1 MFALF
6 GAAGQVVYT
15 RAMTRSTDSPPIA
28 ASNSEAFSWMNS
40 KWSPVKV
47 LSDTEYKKMLQE
59 KLLRVNVEIA
69 LVDDSIKDLR
79 AQEREIAAKKAVP
92 ESKESSSK

>member
-6 GAAGQVVYT
+6 GAAGQAVYNQS
-15 RAMTRSTDSPPIA
+15 MTRSTDSPQTT
-28 ASNSEAFSWMNS
+28 ASSSEKLTWMNS

-47 LSDTEYKKMLQE
+47 LSDTEYEKMLQE

-69 LVDDSIKDLR
+69 LIDDSIKDLR
-79 AQEREIAAKKAVP
+79 AQEQEIAANKTVP
-92 ESKESSSK
+92 ESKESSLK